1 MPAVN
6 QVIAKN
12 GDIPSKLDHLNI
24 AISLF
29 LQVSLV
35 SAFLG
40 FFYFTYV
47 DKIEREIVIEQVT
60 DVVNDFTG
68 NNLLLLNSEV
78 VSALRTKFN
87 ALTPPD
93 MSAQDTATSYK
104 NSFLEREAFM
114 ILFTIALS
122 GIIFFIGHSIF
133 VYKAGFSREAG
144 YVLLEAIIMLGAIA
158 LTEYCF
164 LTFITRKFMTADPN
178 VIRAAIITKL
188 IQFKEHNT
196 RAT

>member
-40 FFYFTYV
+40 FFYFTFV
-47 DKIEREIVIEQVT
+47 DKIEREIVVGQVT
-60 DVVNDFTG
+60 DVVNDFTN
-68 NNLLLLNSEV
+68 NNLLLLNSNV
-78 VSALRTKFN
+78 VATLRKKLST
-87 ALTPPD
+87 LSPPD
-93 MSAQDTATSYK
+93 MSEQDAETSYK

-122 GIIFFIGHSIF
+122 GIIFFIGHAIF
-133 VYKAGFSREAG
+133 VYKAGYSREAG
-144 YVLLEAIIMLGAIA
+144 YVLLEALIMLGAIA

-164 LTFITRKFMTADPN
+164 LTFITQKFMTADPN
-178 VIRAAIITKL
+178 VIRAAVIKKL
-188 IQFKEHNT
+188 IQFRSEHIQ
-196 RAT
+196 